1 MHSRSNTFRP
11 LSACTATMLHS
22 FLHYSMQPCVHS
34 CQLPEKFVLAFKNS
48 PRAWVWMHFCSSSC
62 LVCVCTWICVW
73 KVNEKRKY
81 IIFEWKK
88 TIFVQQK
95 LSGELP
101 GQASPHKKNIYATVI
116 YLCAHVMAA
125 RLRCKIVRAWKMT
138 NVESADSG
146 GTATSACTAP
156 THVDRGDT
164 SNLEWHHVVEIC
176 CVRILSLL
184 RFGAHLCRSFWL
196 KKKTRLHMPNGPM
209 AGVLSVRLYFVS
221 VLHV

>member
-1 MHSRSNTFRP
+1 MFILVSCLRNLCWLLKTLRAREFECTFV
-11 LSACTATMLHS
+11 AH
-22 FLHYSMQPCVHS
+22 
-34 CQLPEKFVLAFKNS
+34 
-48 PRAWVWMHFCSSSC
+48 RAW
-62 LVCVCTWICVW
+62 CVCSVYVNLCMKSEW
-73 KVNEKRKY
+73 KAKIYYFRV
-81 IIFEWKK
+81 KK

-184 RFGAHLCRSFWL
+184 SFGAHLCRSFWL

-209 AGVLSVRLYFVS
+209 ASVLSVRLYFVS